1 MDNNKQN
8 ILDKVQ
14 ELFIKY
20 KENETKKILQIFH
33 VTVLVIVALLS
44 EKTTHSPIIAYTLLL
59 SFIFIALSYF
69 FLYLTDI
76 CNATTS
82 AYTYIKESTPN
93 EPAEPLQSYIN
104 KYFELS
110 RDCSNWCLFCTITS
124 YMLLFISIFI
134 IFNIKLVQCYYMIA
148 FLIPVY
154 ILFKAIKYYIKIT
167 NN

>member
-20 KENETKKILQIFH
+20 KENETKKILQVFH

-44 EKTTHSPIIAYTLLL
+44 EKIIDSPIIAYTLLL
-59 SFIFIALSYF
+59 SFTFIALSYF

-82 AYTYIKESTPN
+82 TYNYIKESTPN
-93 EPAEPLQSYIN
+93 ESSDVLTQFIN

-110 RDCSNWCLFCTITS
+110 RDCRNWCLFCTIIS
-124 YMLLFISIFI
+124 YTLLFISIFM
-134 IFNIKLVQCYYMIA
+134 IFNIKLIQCYYMIA